1 MASPVQFIPIR
12 LTCADER
19 AGRKS
24 MREMLERNWWRQ
36 RSRAVWAGFA
46 AEHALARA
54 MNARAPAQSGGH
66 FPVKAQLSSVL
77 AYDLELQRDGALAG
91 TVEVKT
97 RAVTSG
103 WVDPGK
109 FDYVTVPMHGG
120 REPIKDVDLVWFCW
134 YSMANP
140 RRLWVLGYVRGRE
153 EFRRR
158 AVFYRE
164 GEPLPRGGWAKHG
177 GAWVI
182 EVSQLRAFPR
192 GTFLED

>member
-1 MASPVQFIPIR
+1 MASPVQFVPIR
-12 LTCADER
+12 LTRADECT
-19 AGRKS
+19 GRKS
-24 MREMLERNWWRQ
+24 MREMLGRDWWRQ

-54 MNARAPAQSGGH
+54 WDCKSTHSAAT
-66 FPVKAQLSSVL
+66 LSPTLSH
-77 AYDLELQRDGALAG
+77 DLELVHLCKNDDPKV

-97 RAVTSG
+97 RAVTDG

-109 FDYVTVPMHGG
+109 FDYVTVPMHDG
-120 REPIKDVDLVWFCW
+120 REPIKAVDLVWFCW

-158 AVFYRE
+158 AVFYRK
-164 GEPLPRGGWAKHG
+164 GEPLPRGGWAKDG